1 MTKKLTLKCMHEMHE
16 LMSYHSRVAK
26 KPVTFTRI
34 ELYNLM
40 EKVWPYV
47 SKSPLH
53 RNFPS
58 SGVWAKY
65 ISLNK
70 DIVATRVF
78 KMEYD
83 NTVGGMVKTA
93 RIHYAVHLEGQGGAQ

>member
-1 MTKKLTLKCMHEMHE
+1 MHEMHE

>member
-1 MTKKLTLKCMHEMHE
+1 MQEMHE

-26 KPVTFTRI
+26 KAVPFTRI

-65 ISLNK
+65 ISMNK
-70 DIVATRVF
+70 DIVKTRVF
-78 KMEYD
+78 RMEYD
-83 NTVGGMVKTA
+83 NTVGMVKTN
-93 RIHYAVHLEGQGGAQ
+93 RIYYAVHLEGQGGAQ

>member
-1 MTKKLTLKCMHEMHE
+1 MHE

-26 KPVTFTRI
+26 KPVPFTRE

-65 ISLNK
+65 ISINK

-78 KMEYD
+78 GMEYN
-83 NTVGGMVKTA
+83 NTVGMVKTNH
-93 RIHYAVHLEGQGGAQ
+93 IHYAVHLKGQGGAQ